1 MFSHLTLA
9 TSTQT
14 LLAVYVKILY
24 RIGVS
29 SRRIRLFGSVDKSEN
44 ATFAFLCVQPI
55 CIFCEMMISIADY
68 MLAFVLQELLSL
80 LALLTLLVFL
90 VVVLGL
96 YTAYKSSPFLVYL
109 YGRITAPH
117 TGSACI
123 LHSFESVSVVL
134 CVHIFLE

>member
-1 MFSHLTLA
+1 
-9 TSTQT
+9 
-14 LLAVYVKILY
+14 
-24 RIGVS
+24 
-29 SRRIRLFGSVDKSEN
+29 
-44 ATFAFLCVQPI
+44 
-55 CIFCEMMISIADY
+55 

-80 LALLTLLVFL
+80 LALLVFL

-96 YTAYKSSPFLVYL
+96 YTAHKSSPFLVYL

-134 CVHIFLE
+134 CVHRYFLSRDVQQRLSTWL